1 VNKITLQDEYKT
13 KIVPALQKELGIKN
27 PFAVPRVAK
36 VKVSVGFGKTAR
48 KSAGGSMDEAMIAK
62 ISDHIAQITG
72 QKPRSHK
79 ARIAISNFKLRAGM
93 VIGLSTTLRGVK
105 MYDFLSR
112 LVNVALPRVRDFR
125 GIPAKSFDGHG
136 NYSVGM
142 KDFGV
147 FPEILPEDVE
157 ITHGLEITVVTTTN
171 DDAAAYKLLAALGFP
186 FQKNPGKSK

>member
-1 VNKITLQDEYKT
+1 MSKTTLQNEYKT
-13 KIVPALQKELGIKN
+13 TLAPALQKELSIKN
-27 PFAVPRVAK
+27 FFAVPRVVK

-48 KSAGGSMDEAMIAK
+48 KSAGGSMDETMIAK

-72 QKPRSHK
+72 QKPRMHK

-93 VIGLSTTLRGVK
+93 PVGISTTLRGVK
-105 MYDFLSR
+105 MYDFMSR

-136 NYSVGM
+136 NYSFGL

-147 FPEILPEDVE
+147 FPEIRPEDVE
-157 ITHGLEITVVTTTN
+157 VSHGLEVTIVTTA
-171 DDAAAYKLLAALGFP
+171 DDDTAAHKLLSALGFP
-186 FQKNPGKSK
+186 FQKKLSKNK